1 MVPLIQVFKNNNC
14 DISICLTG
22 QHKEMLDQVMSF
34 FEIKADYNLNVMK
47 PGQDLFSITSDII
60 KGLKS
65 IFDLTKPDFM
75 FVHGDTTTCLSSS
88 IAAFYYGIKI
98 CHIEAGLRTFNKL
111 SPFPEEMNRVIT
123 TRLADFHFAPTE
135 TSKENLV
142 LENVD
147 PAKILVTG
155 NTVIDALYLGLEKIN
170 KLEGFNFNH
179 LDPLFDWSKKI
190 ILVTGHRRENFGDG
204 FINIC
209 EAIKEIAISN
219 KEVQI
224 IYPVHLNP
232 NVQKP
237 VLEILRNI
245 PNVHLINPLE
255 YSDFIWLMNK
265 AYIILTDSGGVQE
278 EAPSLGKP
286 VLVMRET
293 TERPE
298 ALKAGT
304 VKLVGTNINRIVI
317 EVNKLLNNS
326 EEYLNMQSRVNPYGN
341 GNAAVKIFDYL
352 KNI

>member
-1 MVPLIQVFKNNNC
+1 MKKNKKYLFVIGTRPEAIKMVPLIQVFKNNNC

-170 KLEGFNFNH
+170 KLE
-179 LDPLFDWSKKI
+179 
-190 ILVTGHRRENFGDG
+190 
-204 FINIC
+204 
-209 EAIKEIAISN
+209 
-219 KEVQI
+219 
-224 IYPVHLNP
+224 
-232 NVQKP
+232 
-237 VLEILRNI
+237 LEIVDLKMT
-245 PNVHLINPLE
+245 IN
-255 YSDFIWLMNK
+255 K
-265 AYIILTDSGGVQE
+265 
-278 EAPSLGKP
+278 
-286 VLVMRET
+286 
-293 TERPE
+293 
-298 ALKAGT
+298 
-304 VKLVGTNINRIVI
+304 
-317 EVNKLLNNS
+317 
-326 EEYLNMQSRVNPYGN
+326 
-341 GNAAVKIFDYL
+341 
-352 KNI
+352 